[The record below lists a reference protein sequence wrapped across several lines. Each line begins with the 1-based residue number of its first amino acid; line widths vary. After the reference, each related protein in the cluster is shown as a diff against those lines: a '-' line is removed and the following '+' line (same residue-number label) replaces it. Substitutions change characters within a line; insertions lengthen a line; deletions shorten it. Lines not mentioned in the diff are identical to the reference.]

1 MFWLAKEMW
10 VQCKI
15 TKFIKSLPNRNHSF
29 SWSNEINWILT
40 ATTTL
45 KPKVK
50 AFFHSK
56 NVSITQILPVNL
68 NLWTELH
75 EWGTLKICV
84 ANISLFQL
92 RFTGPEYNVT
102 KSSLFW
108 IYKCDEKPTN
118 IFVKIETW
126 IKPNILTKTKRQMR
140 VVWSIVHC
148 VCVCEREWVSVI
160 LNGRIW
166 LYHHAAASKTHLKGD
181 KNSDKNHICPS

>member
-1 MFWLAKEMW
+1 M
-10 VQCKI
+10 
-15 TKFIKSLPNRNHSF
+15 
-29 SWSNEINWILT
+29 
-40 ATTTL
+40 
-45 KPKVK
+45 
-50 AFFHSK
+50 
-56 NVSITQILPVNL
+56 NL

-166 LYHHAAASKTHLKGD
+166 LYHQHRKLIWRVIKILIKIIFARHKTAHR
-181 KNSDKNHICPS
+181 NSCVIDINSTIVMIETEKKFAKSLRVNFQSDNNRSIFHFWRLGKVFGRWQP